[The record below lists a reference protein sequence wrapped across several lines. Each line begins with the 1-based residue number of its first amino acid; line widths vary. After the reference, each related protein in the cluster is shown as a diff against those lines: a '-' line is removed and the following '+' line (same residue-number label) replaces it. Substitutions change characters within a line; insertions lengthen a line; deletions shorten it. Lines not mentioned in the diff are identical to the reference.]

1 MDEEQSQEYLSS
13 SLDASFLYL
22 PRLQSLSFPPR
33 LSPVCVSHHLIAPFP
48 ASEQL
53 PLLRLKKMKA
63 DESIWPV
70 ALKCTCLRPSLGGR
84 DNEPI
89 D

>member
-1 MDEEQSQEYLSS
+1 MDEEQSQEHLFFFMPP
-13 SLDASFLYL
+13 SLILLY
-22 PRLQSLSFPPR
+22 PSLSLLPSL
-33 LSPVCVSHHLIAPFP
+33 LSLSLTILQLLPP

-53 PLLRLKKMKA
+53 PLLSLKKMKA

-70 ALKCTCLRPSLGGR
+70 ALKCTCLHPSLGGG

>member
-1 MDEEQSQEYLSS
+1 MDEEQNQEYLSF

-22 PRLQSLSFPPR
+22 TRVQSLSPC

-48 ASEQL
+48 ASKQL

>member
-1 MDEEQSQEYLSS
+1 MGEEQSQEHLFLPMPPSFISLYPQLALSLLLPSLPYLS
-13 SLDASFLYL
+13 LTILELL
-22 PRLQSLSFPPR
+22 P
-33 LSPVCVSHHLIAPFP
+33 P

-53 PLLRLKKMKA
+53 PLLSLKKMKA

-70 ALKCTCLRPSLGGR
+70 ALKCTCLHPSLGGG

>member
-1 MDEEQSQEYLSS
+1 MDEEQSQEHLVRLMPPSFI
-13 SLDASFLYL
+13 SLY
-22 PRLQSLSFPPR
+22 PW
-33 LSPVCVSHHLIAPFP
+33 LSPSLPCLSLTISELLRP
-48 ASEQL
+48 ASKQL
-53 PLLRLKKMKA
+53 PLLSLKKMKA

-70 ALKCTCLRPSLGGR
+70 ALKCTCLHTSLGGG

>member
-1 MDEEQSQEYLSS
+1 MDEKQSHKHL
-13 SLDASFLYL
+13 FLL
-22 PRLQSLSFPPR
+22 LLSFFSWQR
-33 LSPVCVSHHLIAPFP
+33 LSVSHSPVCLSHHFKTPSP
-48 ASEQL
+48 ASKQL
-53 PLLRLKKMKA
+53 PLLSLKKMKA

-70 ALKCTCLRPSLGGR
+70 ALKCTCLRPILGGG

>member
-1 MDEEQSQEYLSS
+1 MRNKARSS
-13 SLDASFLYL
+13 SFSRRLPSFIALLLFPSL
-22 PRLQSLSFPPR
+22 PLSCVC
-33 LSPVCVSHHLIAPFP
+33 LSPFSALLPPVSK
-48 ASEQL
+48 QL
-53 PLLRLKKMKA
+53 PLLSLKKMKA

-70 ALKCTCLRPSLGGR
+70 ALKCTCLHPSLGGG